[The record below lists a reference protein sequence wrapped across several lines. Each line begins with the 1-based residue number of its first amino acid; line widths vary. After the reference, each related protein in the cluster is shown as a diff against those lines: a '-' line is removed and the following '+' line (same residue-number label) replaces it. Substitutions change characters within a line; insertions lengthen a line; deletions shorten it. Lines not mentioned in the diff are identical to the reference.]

1 MNQFDT
7 WYTQKFIQ
15 FGDFYFQCDMANAPL
30 SIARRAAPHSLLYFL
45 IHVLQRLLH
54 EFWAPAQTDSYV
66 QLCGKVNAR
75 CPPSIIAVLFYCECR
90 DYSP

>member
-1 MNQFDT
+1 MAAIQIRAAKQARAAMNHFDT

-15 FGDFYFQCDMANAPL
+15 FWDFYFQCDMAIVPL

-54 EFWAPAQTDSYV
+54 EFWVPAQIY
-66 QLCGKVNAR
+66 
-75 CPPSIIAVLFYCECR
+75 
-90 DYSP
+90 